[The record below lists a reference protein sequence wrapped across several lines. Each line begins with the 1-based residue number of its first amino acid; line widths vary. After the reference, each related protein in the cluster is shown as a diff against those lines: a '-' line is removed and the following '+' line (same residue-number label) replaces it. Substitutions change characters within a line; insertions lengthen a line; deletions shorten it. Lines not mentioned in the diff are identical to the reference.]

1 MKKIVLLAC
10 ILIVIGCQ
18 KDDDNTLSE
27 IEIDASE
34 FQEIKEGEMNYFA
47 DLQQEVSFLAMAIK
61 TESNEFLFF
70 QKYGSCAAQQVE
82 DCFDLD
88 NLDPESGFSACKGF
102 YGNNCYDFLVAVR
115 DGQTEVI
122 NDIAEFRDLV
132 GDIDKLGEAIFVLN
146 SQSYH
151 VGVGNIETGA
161 YRKVNDGHEFIATKI
176 ISDCLPII
184 IHRYHLKVTHKGE
197 IKILGEEESYRS
209 ENSCI

>member
-1 MKKIVLLAC
+1 MKKVLVIVLLA
-10 ILIVIGCQ
+10 ILFSCS
-18 KDDDNTLSE
+18 KDDDEMKDFNVNVSQFNE
-27 IEIDASE
+27 IEDE
-34 FQEIKEGEMNYFA
+34 EINYVA